1 LFDRIFEYLDL
12 DHEIEDSPDAVAI
25 SPDRVLGRVE
35 LDGVWFRYETPAG
48 ERAGPVSPNDLELAN
63 EAPREWTL
71 EDVSLTIEPGQLAAL
86 VGPSGAGKTTM
97 TYLVPRLYDVQR
109 GAVKI
114 DGVDVRNLKLESL
127 GDLIG
132 VVTQET
138 YLFHTTIRRNLLYG
152 RPDATEEELD
162 AAARA
167 ANIYDRIA
175 ELPEGYDT
183 IVGERGYKLS
193 GGEKQRLA
201 IARVI
206 LKDPGILILDEATS
220 SLDVPSERLVQ
231 QALQTVLAGRTAVII
246 AHRLSTVEIADRVL
260 VMEHGRIVEDGT
272 PADLIGSG
280 EGRFSDLHEAWLE
293 SLA

>member
-1 LFDRIFEYLDL
+1 
-12 DHEIEDSPDAVAI
+12 
-25 SPDRVLGRVE
+25 
-35 LDGVWFRYETPAG
+35 
-48 ERAGPVSPNDLELAN
+48 
-63 EAPREWTL
+63 
-71 EDVSLTIEPGQLAAL
+71 
-86 VGPSGAGKTTM
+86 M

-109 GAVKI
+109 GAVEI

-152 RPDATEEELD
+152 RPEATEEELD

-206 LKDPGILILDEATS
+206 LKDPRILILDEATS
-220 SLDVPSERLVQ
+220 SLDTTSERLVQ
-231 QALQTVLAGRTAVII
+231 SALVPLMHGRTTIAI
-246 AHRLSTVEIADRVL
+246 AHRLSTILSADVIFVVDR
-260 VMEHGRIVEDGT
+260 GRIVERGTHAELLRQGGVYARLYEQQFRGGLVEAVTEDGVIMAT
-272 PADLIGSG
+272 GEVVRTGSG
-280 EGRFSDLHEAWLE
+280 
-293 SLA
+293 